1 MTPRDVFSKKA
12 PNQFL
17 LQFSCLVPPALPLQR
32 CRTWSQIPRVSRQL
46 EQRGNVKAS
55 KCNWESTK
63 PCQGVR
69 LAEKPMNIVMKKTS
83 ENKPDGF
90 VLFKWSSG
98 IMRVQ
103 FHNCSKSTQEGEK
116 RPRTKRNDPLPQT
129 RFKLIIYGS
138 FSLSCRA
145 RTKGR
150 GFFQGHNGS
159 KSGNKDFNGC
169 TS

>member
-17 LQFSCLVPPALPLQR
+17 LQFSCLVPPVLPLQR
-32 CRTWSQIPRVSRQL
+32 CRTWSQIPRASRQL

-103 FHNCSKSTQEGEK
+103 FHNCGKSTQGRKKKK
-116 RPRTKRNDPLPQT
+116 RPRTKHNDPLPQT
-129 RFKLIIYGS
+129 RFKLIMYS
-138 FSLSCRA
+138 NFSPSDQDEGKGILSRS
-145 RTKGR
+145 
-150 GFFQGHNGS
+150 QWV
-159 KSGNKDFNGC
+159 KDWKERF
-169 TS
+169 